1 MKKTFI
7 LLFVLAVT
15 AVGVHAQTE
24 AQMRKLQLAEAA
36 INRFY
41 VDSVSE
47 NKIVESAIRAMLKE
61 LDPHSTYSTAEE
73 VKKLNEPL
81 EGSFEGIGVSFNIV
95 EDTLVV
101 IQPVTKGPSEKVG
114 IMAGDKII
122 AVDDTAIAG
131 VNMSQDE
138 IMKRLRGPKNSKVNL
153 SVFRQG
159 AKDILKF
166 TVVRDKI
173 PVYSVNAAYIA
184 HSNIGY
190 VQFGEFGRTTHAEL
204 LSAIEK
210 LKTQGMECL
219 IIDLQDNSGGYL
231 DAAIE
236 IANEFLDINEP
247 IVYTE
252 GRASRRREYR
262 ANGRGTLKN
271 LPVVILVNQ
280 NSASAAEILAG
291 AIQDNDR
298 GTIIGRRTYGKGL
311 VQRAMDLPDGSMMRL
326 TIARYYTPSG
336 RCIQK
341 PYVKGD
347 KDSYSRDLLNRIESG
362 ELYHEDSVH
371 VDKSVEYKTLKDK
384 RTVYGGGGILP
395 DFFVAIDTTYNTLY
409 YRELAVSS
417 AFVKTTIKYIN
428 KHRAELKQKYPSFD
442 DYFAHFEVG
451 QDLLD
456 QLIEEGKSMKIE
468 YKDDEFKE
476 GLPLIKLQLKA
487 LLARDLWDMSEYYQL
502 INTINPVVK
511 KGIELLEE

>member
-1 MKKTFI
+1 MKKF
-7 LLFVLAVT
+7 LMLFLT
-15 AVGVHAQTE
+15 LGISLGNYAQTE
-24 AQMRKLQLAEAA
+24 TQLRKLQLAEAA
-36 INRFY
+36 ISRFY
-41 VDSVSE
+41 VDSVAE
-47 NKIVESAIRAMLKE
+47 NKMVESAIRAMLKE

-81 EGSFEGIGVSFNIV
+81 EGSFEGIGVQFNIV

-101 IQPVTKGPSEKVG
+101 IQPVIKGPSESVG
-114 IMAGDKII
+114 IMAGDKIV
-122 AVDDTAIAG
+122 AVNDTAIAG
-131 VNMSQDE
+131 VNMPQDA

-153 SVFRQG
+153 DIVREG

-173 PVYSVNAAYIA
+173 PVHSINAAYLT
-184 HSNIGY
+184 HNGIGY
-190 VQFGEFGRTTHAEL
+190 IEFNEFGRNTHSEL
-204 LSAIEK
+204 MEAVEK
-210 LKTQGMECL
+210 LQKQGMEYL
-219 IIDLQDNSGGYL
+219 IIDLQDNTGGYL
-231 DAAIE
+231 DAAID
-236 IANEFLDINEP
+236 IANEFLEQNEP

-262 ANGRGTLKN
+262 ANGRGSLKN
-271 LPVVILVNQ
+271 IPVVVLVNQ

-298 GTIIGRRTYGKGL
+298 GTIVGRRTYGKGL

-347 KDSYSRDLLNRIESG
+347 KESYSRDLLNRYESG

-371 VDKSVEYKTLKDK
+371 IDKSVEYKTLKDK
-384 RTVYGGGGILP
+384 RTVYGGGGVLP
-395 DFFVAIDTTYNTLY
+395 DFFVPVDTTYNTLY
-409 YRELAVSS
+409 YRELAISS

-428 KHRAELKQKYPSFD
+428 KHRAELHRNYPTFNEFYSR
-442 DYFAHFEVG
+442 YEVG
-451 QDLLD
+451 KDLLD
-456 QLIEEGKSMKIE
+456 QLIAEGKSLKID
-468 YKDDEFKE
+468 YKDEDFQNA
-476 GLPLIKLQLKA
+476 LPLIKLQLKA
-487 LLARDLWDMSEYYQL
+487 LLARDLWDMSEYYQI
-502 INTINPVVK
+502 INDINPVVK